1 MRKKSPHNFPE
12 NSHFRMSLDV
22 FGHLGYAQVLY
33 KNYGTGD
40 NKLTPL
46 TKKSWHVH
54 IKVTG
59 QN

>member
-1 MRKKSPHNFPE
+1 
-12 NSHFRMSLDV
+12 MSLDV

-33 KNYGTGD
+33 KNFGADD

-46 TKKSWHVH
+46 TKKSWQVH

-59 QN
+59 QNQIQVKLF